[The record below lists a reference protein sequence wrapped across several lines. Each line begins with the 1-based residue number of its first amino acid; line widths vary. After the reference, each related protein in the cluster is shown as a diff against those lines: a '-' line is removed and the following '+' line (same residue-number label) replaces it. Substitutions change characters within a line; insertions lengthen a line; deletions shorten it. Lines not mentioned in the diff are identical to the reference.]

1 VFGRKSKQPISPMGA
16 SLRFQLNSSTLSD
29 ISATGSTPSISRMS
43 SAWSSRN
50 HVGIETSI
58 LVINCID
65 ETPLFVSNGAVYAD
79 LPIEMNIPFPIGRRK
94 VQCLSLAKE
103 YDLIRLCFEETVILA
118 FPSAHLVALLLGQSV
133 KEYGNA
139 KDDMFGAPLGE
150 PIYVAPGE
158 EEFPVL
164 SKVAK
169 KWFSYENTAAKVMGT
184 PLDVGA
190 LPISLDGR
198 SREEAL

>member
-94 VQCLSLAKE
+94 VQCLSLAKDRHSSLPVSASRCSVVGPVCE
-103 YDLIRLCFEETVILA
+103 RIWQRKRRYVRRAPRRTDIRGPGRRRVSGSFESREKMVQLRK
-118 FPSAHLVALLLGQSV
+118 HCCKGH
-133 KEYGNA
+133 GNA
-139 KDDMFGAPLGE
+139 LRCRCTSNQFRWSISRRSTLG
-150 PIYVAPGE
+150 
-158 EEFPVL
+158 L
-164 SKVAK
+164 
-169 KWFSYENTAAKVMGT
+169 
-184 PLDVGA
+184 
-190 LPISLDGR
+190 
-198 SREEAL
+198 